1 VVTSC
6 SQTVAVILSR
16 KTNKNWLSINK
27 KSFMKRPK
35 FSDKETAFASPKTI
49 LPNSILKYE
58 PSASQVVS
66 NIYYKNEKLLLHLS
80 RLSVSIGTRRISQL
94 PKCQLAKN
102 IDQSLSVI

>member
-27 KSFMKRPK
+27 KVKRPK

-66 NIYYKNEKLLLHLS
+66 NIYYKK
-80 RLSVSIGTRRISQL
+80 
-94 PKCQLAKN
+94 
-102 IDQSLSVI
+102 